1 MDTLYV
7 HIMSVKP
14 FKAYIPTF
22 IVRCLADIVQTYIR
36 HMSDICPGM
45 YDRHTSFLGF
55 QLRFSPF
62 HKRHL
67 GPICILGLDIRL

>member
-36 HMSDICPGM
+36 HISVQGCMTAIYPS
-45 YDRHTSFLGF
+45 
-55 QLRFSPF
+55 
-62 HKRHL
+62 
-67 GPICILGLDIRL
+67 